1 MKIEYSTD
9 GENWKL
15 GTSTTDEGGE
25 FLQGATQFV
34 WGLAASTNNF
44 LIDDIAFEGITYDEG
59 VADGILSVDSPATVK
74 YEEYFD
80 VAGRRIRP
88 GDVSK
93 GVISRRS
100 HLTDGTV
107 KVEKI
112 LKK

>member
-1 MKIEYSTD
+1 M
-9 GENWKL
+9 GL
-15 GTSTTDEGGE
+15 GC
-25 FLQGATQFV
+25 F
-34 WGLAASTNNF
+34 TNNF

-93 GVISRRS
+93 GVIIRRS
-100 HLTDGTV
+100 HLTDRRNGESRENT
-107 KVEKI
+107 EKI
-112 LKK
+112 NPTGKGRDDCGCRSVSFPLNEKNKIEEMEK

>member
-1 MKIEYSTD
+1 MSAEESAA
-9 GENWKL
+9 
-15 GTSTTDEGGE
+15 GG
-25 FLQGATQFV
+25 
-34 WGLAASTNNF
+34 
-44 LIDDIAFEGITYDEG
+44 D
-59 VADGILSVDSPATVK
+59 
-74 YEEYFD
+74 YEEYYD

-93 GVISRRS
+93 GVIIRRS

>member
-1 MKIEYSTD
+1 MRWRLPPRGD
-9 GENWKL
+9 
-15 GTSTTDEGGE
+15 
-25 FLQGATQFV
+25 QFV

-59 VADGILSVDSPATVK
+59 VVTGIMSAEESAVGVD
-74 YEEYFD
+74 YEEYYD

-93 GVISRRS
+93 GVIIRRS

>member
-1 MKIEYSTD
+1 
-9 GENWKL
+9 
-15 GTSTTDEGGE
+15 
-25 FLQGATQFV
+25 
-34 WGLAASTNNF
+34 
-44 LIDDIAFEGITYDEG
+44 

-93 GVISRRS
+93 GVIIRRS